1 MDQPLPPP
9 KPHRGAPR
17 GNQNALKH
25 GFYARHFDKTDL
37 ADLKVA
43 SFDGLNAEITLLRV
57 FMRRLIE
64 RYQSSDD
71 LSTALAVVRALSIAS
86 FSLAR
91 LVHLQ
96 YSMAPSAS
104 DELHQAIKQV
114 LASFE
119 QKRAA
124 STTVVLSTHPANP
137 SVDPQ

>member
-1 MDQPLPPP
+1 MDQPLLPP

-25 GFYARHFDKTDL
+25 GFYTRHFDKVDL
-37 ADLKVA
+37 ADLKTA
-43 SFDGLNAEITLLRV
+43 SFDGLNDEITILRV

-91 LVHLQ
+91 LVHIQ
-96 YSMAPSAS
+96 YTMVPSAA
-104 DELHQAIKQV
+104 DELRQAVKQV
-114 LASFE
+114 LASIE
-119 QKRAA
+119 QEREA
-124 STTVVLSTHPANP
+124 STAPVAPPHNP
-137 SVDPQ
+137 PTDPP